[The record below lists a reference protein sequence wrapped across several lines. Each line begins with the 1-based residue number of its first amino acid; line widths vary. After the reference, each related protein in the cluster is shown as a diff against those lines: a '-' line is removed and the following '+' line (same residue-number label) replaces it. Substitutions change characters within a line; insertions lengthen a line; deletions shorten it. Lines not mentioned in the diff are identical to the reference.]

1 MYRRWSP
8 KFSSSEFS
16 CITVSVIHQT
26 DVTFSLGK
34 EIFYSWFT
42 WKINLVK
49 VLVLMGIRNL
59 TSVFLRI
66 INRAAEHWGLRTRL
80 FLTFYN
86 YCQKQSRRGFASC
99 SRLAV
104 LLPNKTTSL
113 KKRFP
118 DILSFRINQRSFRCF
133 KGGEGRN
140 SYSDRISFP
149 NDVWVII
156 ITGRVRFCT
165 HLDDIGIFVVF
176 TNKNVVFNEGQ
187 NILGEKIPCKK

>member
-1 MYRRWSP
+1 MPQRKKEAPQFCELGLRSCRRWSP

-42 WKINLVK
+42 WMINLVK

-80 FLTFYN
+80 FLTFCN
-86 YCQKQSRRGFASC
+86 YCQKQSRRRFACC
-99 SRLAV
+99 SWLAV
-104 LLPNKTTSL
+104 LLPNTTTSL
-113 KKRFP
+113 KKWFP
-118 DILSFRINQRSFRCF
+118 DILLFRINQHSFRWLESA
-133 KGGEGRN
+133 EGRN
-140 SYSDRISFP
+140 SCSDRISFP
-149 NDVWVII
+149 NDIWVII
-156 ITGRVRFCT
+156 ITGRTVLYVI
-165 HLDDIGIFVVF
+165 LD
-176 TNKNVVFNEGQ
+176 
-187 NILGEKIPCKK
+187 L